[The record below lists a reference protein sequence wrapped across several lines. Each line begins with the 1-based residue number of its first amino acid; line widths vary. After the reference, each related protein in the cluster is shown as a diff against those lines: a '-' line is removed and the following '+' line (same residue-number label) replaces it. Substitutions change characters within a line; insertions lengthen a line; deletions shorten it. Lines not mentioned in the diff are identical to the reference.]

1 MKKNRTSNNNRKP
14 INWDNQIKLVKK
26 LYPDGK
32 LPERELKVIGLSQKE
47 YDDMFEK
54 IIIPQTKAMLK
65 TAAGRRKLRKAG
77 LID

>member
-1 MKKNRTSNNNRKP
+1 MKRNSINNKH
-14 INWDNQIKLVKK
+14 IDDQIKLVKK

-32 LPERELKVIGLSQKE
+32 LPEKELKVIGLSQKE
-47 YDDMFEK
+47 YDEMFEK

-77 LID
+77 LIN